1 MFAVLGIVIASFI
14 VLELLWK
21 AREVLTWIVIA
32 VFLALA
38 LNPLV
43 EWLLAHGIRRR
54 GMAVAITMLGLVGL
68 LAAIGAAFVP
78 ILVGQVS
85 DFADAVPD
93 YVEDLTKGRGPLG
106 FLETDYQIVERV
118 REAIAGG
125 GPGRIV
131 GYSGTAVGVARGVLT
146 VVVGAITIFVLVVFM
161 LLEGPKWV
169 DRVLDQLPPESQE
182 RWRRIGHRVNTTVG
196 GYVSGA
202 LLIALIAGITT
213 GIVLS
218 VLGVSYAI
226 ALALLVALLD
236 LVPLAGATI
245 ATVLVSLVAFVDQ
258 GWVVGV
264 TVVIIFV
271 LYQQF
276 ENHVLYP
283 LVYSR
288 TVQLSPLAIL
298 CAVLIGASLAGII
311 GALAAIPVAGS
322 IQVLLQEWL
331 EYRRERLSS
340 SRRPSQ
346 RPDSTRSRHAGM
358 CGRLRT
364 ECDEPGRS
372 GSVGGS
378 SCQIHHSYG
387 DVCG

>member
-1 MFAVLGIVIASFI
+1 MVEQRVPEERVIRFKPRTVFVVLGIVVASFI
-14 VLELLWK
+14 VLNLLWM
-21 AREVLTWIVIA
+21 ARHVLTWVVIA
-32 VFLALA
+32 LFLAVA

-43 EWLLAHGIRRR
+43 EWLQAHGIRRR
-54 GMAVAITMLGLVGL
+54 GAAVGLTMFGVVGL
-68 LAAIGAAFVP
+68 LTLIGLAFVP
-78 ILVGQVS
+78 IVVGEVG

-93 YVEDLTKGRGPLG
+93 YVEDVTAGRGPLG
-106 FLETDYQIVERV
+106 FLESDYHIVQRV
-118 REAIAGG
+118 REAIAEG
-125 GPGRIV
+125 GPGRIL
-131 GYSGTAVGVARGVLT
+131 GYSGTAIGVARGVVT

-169 DRVLDQLPPESQE
+169 ERLFHQLAPESEE
-182 RWRRIGHRVNTTVG
+182 RWRRIGKRVNTTVG

-236 LVPLAGATI
+236 LIPLAGATL
-245 ATVLVSLVAFVDQ
+245 ATIVVSLVAFVDR
-258 GWVVGV
+258 GWVIGV
-264 TVVIIFV
+264 TVVIVFV

-288 TVQLSPLAIL
+288 TVELSPLAIL
-298 CAVLIGASLAGII
+298 IAVLIGASLAGII

-331 EYRRERLSS
+331 EYRRERLAIV
-340 SRRPSQ
+340 RANDP
-346 RPDSTRSRHAGM
+346 P
-358 CGRLRT
+358 
-364 ECDEPGRS
+364 PGLET
-372 GSVGGS
+372 
-378 SCQIHHSYG
+378 I
-387 DVCG
+387 